1 MEKHLRF
8 IYCCFVFL
16 IALHKSTSYVRNPP
30 WKNCVTTM
38 TAISNAWKMIESP
51 GYPNGMSSQIQCS
64 WIMVSKPKT
73 RIRLAFQNFNL
84 TGNMGHCYT
93 QYIELI
99 DLKKQVSMGKIC
111 GTKRAGDFVSYGNE
125 LRLDLLADTS
135 TTPHKGFQLQ
145 FKQVSFKEKSGF
157 TSKFS
162 FPNGGK
168 KKRKP
173 IKNSINSDKK
183 LNPNKQTRLWKTS
196 NSGKI
201 SFNHLVN
208 KNKMLQ
214 QPKSV
219 KKIKSTNQLTNASQE
234 ETYLER
240 NISDQKQ
247 ATTTKN
253 TVKVHSQ
260 SQKNQLELMSYK
272 EDEINLYFVIGISVG
287 LMLFLIFLAIL
298 IKRCFFKKKEKSD
311 FYKENEKTFSKPNET
326 YSTEKQTPLP
336 MLEHST
342 KPKPERLY
350 SFIDDEEKNKILEYE
365 GYSGRNIKHKRH
377 ETNYFQRN
385 AADLAT
391 VRSSRR
397 GVPNV
402 PYEFLDFLNREAV
415 LVEAG
420 DSASNVN
427 GNFRDVNLNEQ
438 KDSKLPTM
446 KRKFSQWEKDQL
458 KIASRKMQQ

>member
-1 MEKHLRF
+1 MEKLLR
-8 IYCCFVFL
+8 IVYFL
-16 IALHKSTSYVRNPP
+16 MIFLSALHESTSYLRNPP

-84 TGNMGHCYT
+84 TGDMGHCYT

-111 GTKRAGDFVSYGNE
+111 GVKRVGDFVSYGNE

-145 FKQVSFKEKSGF
+145 FKQVSFKERSGF

-162 FPNGGK
+162 FPYGGK
-168 KKRKP
+168 KKSKLKNKP
-173 IKNSINSDKK
+173 EKQLIQKK
-183 LNPNKQTRLWKTS
+183 PTRLWKTS
-196 NSGKI
+196 NGGKI

-214 QPKSV
+214 QQNSV
-219 KKIKSTNQLTNASQE
+219 RKTMLSNQLKNTSKE
-234 ETYLER
+234 ETNL
-240 NISDQKQ
+240 IQDVSIQKQ

-253 TVKVHSQ
+253 MVKVKSESPQ
-260 SQKNQLELMSYK
+260 NQLEPSLYK
-272 EDEINLYFVIGISVG
+272 EDEINLYFIIGISVG
-287 LMLFLIFLAIL
+287 LILFLIFLAVL
-298 IKRCFFKKKEKSD
+298 IKRCFFEKKKNSD
-311 FYKENEKTFSKPNET
+311 LSKENEKDFFKQNGTNL
-326 YSTEKQTPLP
+326 TEKQTPLP
-336 MLEHST
+336 MLEQSV
-342 KPKPERLY
+342 KSKSDRLY
-350 SFIDDEEKNKILEYE
+350 SYIDDEDKNKNSKYE
-365 GYSGRNIKHKRH
+365 DYLRRYTKQKQRDTHF
-377 ETNYFQRN
+377 FQR
-385 AADLAT
+385 AT
-391 VRSSRR
+391 VDSVTIRSSRR
-397 GVPNV
+397 GVPDV
-402 PYEFLDFLNREAV
+402 PYEFSDSPNREEP
-415 LVEAG
+415 LIEIY

-427 GNFRDVNLNEQ
+427 ANSKGLKLNEL
-438 KDSKLPTM
+438 KEFKLPTM